1 MSSFFVFAKLGDV
14 TKKRI
19 LFGLFFLASLILVGF
34 LVWRFVINPPK
45 ALLVVETEPPSQVF
59 VNGEQVGKTP
69 FEGEFE
75 ENEIDLKLVP
85 ESFEQ
90 ALMPYEAKVFLTSG
104 VETIVRRQFGAE
116 EGMSQ
121 GEELSFEK
129 QANGSVSL
137 SIVSVPDGAS
147 VYVDQN
153 YVDLAPVKYEDV
165 GPGIHQVTLQ
175 AEGYKER
182 SFSVQLVAGYGLT
195 AFVEMARTPQEEPQE
210 ETASSEAEAQE
221 EQIVV
226 ILDTPT
232 GFLRVREEAST
243 TASEIA
249 QVEPEEEYV
258 LLATSEDEDWYEIQ
272 LDEEET
278 GWISAD
284 YAELKQSQ

>member
-1 MSSFFVFAKLGDV
+1 LSSFFVFAKLGDV